1 MIDKNIIS
9 GKIAKTVFEEMWNT
23 GHSPAEIVKAKGLV
37 QISDEGAIVAIVQ
50 EVARQHKKELI
61 DTLRHLVAQQRK
73 VKHGDNHAF
82 LLLDDALHRMIALYA
97 GRDFAWRV
105 IDSAKAQMDRFR
117 FLSYDIASPMSEL
130 IDDHAQIVDAIEA
143 GNPEQ
148 AAHITEIHVRQVL
161 QTLPQVARHYPDFF
175 IE

>member
-1 MIDKNIIS
+1 MVTIS
-9 GKIAKTVFEEMWNT
+9 QAAQLT
-23 GHSPAEIVKAKGLV
+23 GVAE
-37 QISDEGAIVAIVQ
+37 
-50 EVARQHKKELI
+50 H
-61 DTLRHLVAQQRK
+61 TLRAWERRY
-73 VKHGDNHAF
+73 GAF
-82 LLLDDALHRMIALYA
+82 QPSRTRGGYRDYGDDALHRMIALYA

-143 GNPEQ
+143 GNAEQ